1 MSIYLSNGYLDMES
15 ILNNDY
21 TFCFIVGGRGTG
33 KTFGALNAAI
43 HRDNHFI
50 YMRRTQAELDIVNK
64 PEFNPFKAV
73 NLATG
78 TDIYFKPISKDSAG
92 IYSGSDDLIG
102 YTVALSTIAKLR
114 SFDAS
119 DCDLVIYDEF
129 IPEKHARPIKEEG
142 SAFLNAYETI
152 NRNREFNGV
161 KPVKMVCLANAN
173 RADNPIFMELGLI
186 SVVEKMKNKGLE
198 VWTDRNRSIMVICL
212 GSSPISSMKKETAL
226 YKLTKGSDFE
236 RMSLENNFA
245 YDDFSGIA
253 PQKLIE
259 YKPFTSVGEITI
271 YKHKS
276 KTQYYVSEHRTG
288 SPDHYG
294 VSERELTSYRQHYWR
309 LWDRYI
315 DGFVLF
321 ENYLTKSL
329 FIKYTYG

>member
-1 MSIYLSNGYLDMES
+1 MSIYLSSGYLDMHS
-15 ILNNDY
+15 IINNDF
-21 TFCFIVGGRGTG
+21 TFVFIVGGRGTG
-33 KTFGALNAAI
+33 KTFGALKETLERSNK
-43 HRDNHFI
+43 FI

-64 PEFNPFKAV
+64 PEFNPFKSV
-73 NLATG
+73 SLVTG
-78 TDIYFKPISKDSAG
+78 TTTYFKPISKDSAG
-92 IYSGSDDLIG
+92 IYNGADDLIG

-119 DCDLVIYDEF
+119 DCDLIIYDEF

-152 NRNREFNGV
+152 NRNRELSGD

-198 VWTDRNRSIMVICL
+198 VWADRNRSIMVISL
-212 GSSPISSMKKETAL
+212 VESQISKAKRETAL

-259 YKPFTSVGEITI
+259 YKPIISIGEICI

-276 KTQYYVSEHRTG
+276 KKLYYVSEHRSG

-315 DGFVLF
+315 DGAVLF